1 MVYTERRKGERGV
14 RIKEVEA
21 RVGLSAKN
29 IRFYEKEGLLAPRR
43 QAGNGYRD
51 YDEGELSTLRR
62 IKLLRKLDV
71 PLEEIKAMLAGTLT
85 LDEGMR
91 RHLVTLES
99 RQKNLDTARRLCA
112 ELAKAPGLL
121 AALDPEAA
129 LAEVARLEQKGVRFI
144 DIQKTDRKK
153 KAHGAWLSALVFIG
167 LMAMVEGLMVWA
179 LTVDPVPLPVA
190 LLLAGWPLVFVAGA
204 LLALRQR
211 LKEIRKGEEDA
222 YRNY

>member
-1 MVYTERRKGERGV
+1 MVYTGHRKGERRV

-21 RVGLSAKN
+21 RVGLCAKN

-51 YDEGELSTLRR
+51 YDGADLAALRR

-71 PLEEIKAMLAGTLT
+71 PLGEIKAMLAGTLT
-85 LDEGMR
+85 LDEGLR
-91 RHLVTLES
+91 RHLVVLES
-99 RQKNLDTARRLCA
+99 RQKNLDTARRLCT
-112 ELAKAPGLL
+112 ELAKTPGLL
-121 AALDPEAA
+121 SALDPEAA
-129 LAEVARLEQKGVRFI
+129 LAEMARLEQEGVRFI
-144 DIQKTDRKK
+144 DVQKTDRKR
-153 KAHGAWLSALVFIG
+153 KAHGAWLSALAFIG
-167 LMAMVEGLMVWA
+167 LMAMAEGLMVWA

>member
-1 MVYTERRKGERGV
+1 M

-121 AALDPEAA
+121 AAL
-129 LAEVARLEQKGVRFI
+129 AEVARLEQKGVRFI

-179 LTVDPVPLPVA
+179 FTVDPVPLPVA
-190 LLLAGWPLVFVAGA
+190 FLLAGWPLVFVAGA

>member
-1 MVYTERRKGERGV
+1 M

-51 YDEGELSTLRR
+51 YNEEDLSRLRR

-71 PLEEIKAMLAGTLT
+71 PLEEIGAMLEGTLT

-91 RHLVTLES
+91 RHLVVLES
-99 RQKNLDTARRLCA
+99 RQKNLDTARSFAPSWR
-112 ELAKAPGLL
+112 KRPGLL

-129 LAEVARLEQKGVRFI
+129 LAQVARLEQKGVRFI
-144 DIQKTDRKK
+144 DVQKTDRKR

-167 LMAMVEGLMVWA
+167 LMAMVEGLMVWGPHGGPGA
-179 LTVDPVPLPVA
+179 P
-190 LLLAGWPLVFVAGA
+190 AGGAAAGGLPLVFVAARWWRCASGS
-204 LLALRQR
+204 
-211 LKEIRKGEEDA
+211 KEIRKGEEDA

>member
-1 MVYTERRKGERGV
+1 M

-99 RQKNLDTARRLCA
+99 RQKNLDTASAPSWQKRPACWPRWTRRPRWRRWRVWN
-112 ELAKAPGLL
+112 KRG
-121 AALDPEAA
+121 
-129 LAEVARLEQKGVRFI
+129 
-144 DIQKTDRKK
+144 
-153 KAHGAWLSALVFIG
+153 SALSTFKRPT
-167 LMAMVEGLMVWA
+167 A
-179 LTVDPVPLPVA
+179 
-190 LLLAGWPLVFVAGA
+190 
-204 LLALRQR
+204 
-211 LKEIRKGEEDA
+211 KRKPTEPGFPPWCSSA
-222 YRNY
+222 

>member
-1 MVYTERRKGERGV
+1 M
-14 RIKEVEA
+14 
-21 RVGLSAKN
+21 
-29 IRFYEKEGLLAPRR
+29 
-43 QAGNGYRD
+43 
-51 YDEGELSTLRR
+51 
-62 IKLLRKLDV
+62 
-71 PLEEIKAMLAGTLT
+71 
-85 LDEGMR
+85 
-91 RHLVTLES
+91 
-99 RQKNLDTARRLCA
+99 
-112 ELAKAPGLL
+112 
-121 AALDPEAA
+121 
-129 LAEVARLEQKGVRFI
+129 ARLEQKGVRFI

-190 LLLAGWPLVFVAGA
+190 FLLAGWPLVFVAGA

>member
-1 MVYTERRKGERGV
+1 MVYTGRRKGERGL

-43 QAGNGYRD
+43 QASNGYRD
-51 YDEGELSTLRR
+51 YDDADLESLRR

-71 PLEEIKAMLAGTLT
+71 PLEEIRAMLTGALT

-91 RHLVTLES
+91 RHLVVLEG
-99 RQKNLDTARRLCA
+99 RRKNLDNARRLCA
-112 ELAKAPGLL
+112 ELAGRPGPL
-121 AALDPEAA
+121 AGLDPEAA
-129 LAEVARLEQKGVRFI
+129 LEEMARLEQEGVRFI
-144 DIQKTDRKK
+144 DVQKTDRKK
-153 KAHGAWLSALVFIG
+153 KAHGAWLSALVFVA
-167 LMAMVEGLMVWA
+167 LMAMMEGLMVWA
-179 LTVDPVPLPVA
+179 VTTDPVPLPVA
-190 LLLAGWPLVFVAGA
+190 LLLAGWPAVLAVGA

>member
-1 MVYTERRKGERGV
+1 MVYTEGRKGERRV

-21 RVGLSAKN
+21 RVGLCAKN

-51 YDEGELSTLRR
+51 YDDGDLATLQR

-71 PLEEIKAMLAGTLT
+71 PLEEIKAMLEGALT
-85 LDEGMR
+85 LGEGMR
-91 RHLVTLES
+91 RHLVTLDS
-99 RQKNLDTARRLCA
+99 RQKILDTARQLCA

-121 AALDPEAA
+121 AALDPETA
-129 LAEVARLEQKGVRFI
+129 LAEVTRLEQKGVRFI

-167 LMAMVEGLMVWA
+167 GLMVWA

>member
-1 MVYTERRKGERGV
+1 M

-43 QAGNGYRD
+43 QEGNGYRD
-51 YDEGELSTLRR
+51 YGEEDLARLRR
-62 IKLLRKLDV
+62 VKLLRKLDV
-71 PLEEIKAMLAGTLT
+71 PLEEIKAMLEGTLT
-85 LDEGMR
+85 LDEGLR
-91 RHLVTLES
+91 RHLVVLES

-112 ELAKAPGLL
+112 GLAKTPGLL
-121 AALDPEAA
+121 CALDPEAA
-129 LAEVARLEQKGVRFI
+129 LAEVDRLEQKGVRFI
-144 DIQKTDRKK
+144 DIQKTDRRK
-153 KAHGAWLSALVFIG
+153 KAHVAWLSALAFIG
-167 LMAMVEGLMVWA
+167 LMAMVEGLMAWA
-179 LTVDPVPLPVA
+179 LTLDPAPLPVA
-190 LLLAGWPLVFVAGA
+190 LLLVGWPLVLAVGA

>member
-1 MVYTERRKGERGV
+1 
-14 RIKEVEA
+14 
-21 RVGLSAKN
+21 
-29 IRFYEKEGLLAPRR
+29 
-43 QAGNGYRD
+43 
-51 YDEGELSTLRR
+51 
-62 IKLLRKLDV
+62 
-71 PLEEIKAMLAGTLT
+71 MLAGTLT

-190 LLLAGWPLVFVAGA
+190 FLLAGWPLVFVVGA

>member
-1 MVYTERRKGERGV
+1 MVYTGRRKGEGRV

-21 RVGLSAKN
+21 RVGLCAKN

-51 YDEGELSTLRR
+51 YDGADLAALRR

-85 LDEGMR
+85 LDEGLR
-91 RHLVTLES
+91 RHLVVLEN
-99 RQKNLDTARRLCA
+99 RRKNLDTARRLCT
-112 ELAKAPGLL
+112 ELAKTPGLL
-121 AALDPEAA
+121 SALDPEAA
-129 LAEVARLEQKGVRFI
+129 LAEMARLEQEGVRFI
-144 DIQKTDRKK
+144 DVQKTDRKR
-153 KAHGAWLSALVFIG
+153 KAHGAWLSALAFIG

-179 LTVDPVPLPVA
+179 FTVDPVPLPVA
-190 LLLAGWPLVFVAGA
+190 FLLAGWPLVFVAGA

>member
-1 MVYTERRKGERGV
+1 M

-21 RVGLSAKN
+21 RVGLCAKN

-51 YDEGELSTLRR
+51 YDDADLATLRR

-71 PLEEIKAMLAGTLT
+71 PLEEIKAMLRGALT
-85 LDEGMR
+85 LDEGLR

-99 RQKNLDTARRLCA
+99 RRKNLDTARRLCQ
-112 ELAKAPGLL
+112 ELEKTPCLL
-121 AALDPEAA
+121 ADLDPEAA
-129 LAEVARLEQKGVRFI
+129 LQEVARLEQKGVRFI
-144 DIQKTDRKK
+144 NVQKTDQKK
-153 KAHGAWLSALVFIG
+153 KAHAAWLSALVFIALMG
-167 LMAMVEGLMVWA
+167 LMEWLMVWA

-190 LLLAGWPLVFVAGA
+190 LLLAGWPPVLVAGA

>member
-51 YDEGELSTLRR
+51 YNEEDLSRLRR

-71 PLEEIKAMLAGTLT
+71 PLEEIGAMLEGTLT

-91 RHLVTLES
+91 RHLVVLES
-99 RQKNLDTARRLCA
+99 RQKNLDTARQLCA
-112 ELAKAPGLL
+112 ELAEAPGLL

-129 LAEVARLEQKGVRFI
+129 LAQVARLEQKGVRFI
-144 DIQKTDRKK
+144 DVQKTDRKR

>member
-1 MVYTERRKGERGV
+1 MVYTGHRKGERGV

-21 RVGLSAKN
+21 RVGLGAKN

-51 YDEGELSTLRR
+51 YDDGDVERLRR

-71 PLEEIKAMLAGTLT
+71 PLEEIRAMLEGALT
-85 LDEGMR
+85 LDEGLR
-91 RHLVTLES
+91 RHLVVLES
-99 RQKNLDTARRLCA
+99 RRKNLDTARQLCA
-112 ELAKAPGLL
+112 ELARTPGPL

-129 LAEVARLEQKGVRFI
+129 LAEMTRLEQEGVRFI
-144 DIQKTDRKK
+144 NVQKTDRKR
-153 KAHGAWLSALVFIG
+153 KAHGAWLSALVFVA
-167 LMAMVEGLMVWA
+167 LMAMMEGLMVWA
-179 LTVDPVPLPVA
+179 VVTDPVPLPVA
-190 LLLAGWPLVFVAGA
+190 LLLAGWPAVLIVGA

>member
-1 MVYTERRKGERGV
+1 M

-21 RVGLSAKN
+21 RVDLCARN
-29 IRFYEKEGLLAPRR
+29 IRFYEKQGLLAPRR

-51 YDEGELSTLRR
+51 YDDGDISRLRR

-71 PLEEIKAMLAGTLT
+71 SLEEIRAMLEGTLT

-91 RHLVTLES
+91 RHLVVLES
-99 RQKNLDTARRLCA
+99 RQKNLDTARQLCA

-129 LAEVARLEQKGVRFI
+129 LGEMARLEQKGVRFI
-144 DIQKTDRKK
+144 DVQKTDRKR
-153 KAHGAWLSALVFIG
+153 KAHGAWLAALVFIG

-190 LLLAGWPLVFVAGA
+190 LLLAGWPLVFVAGT

>member
-1 MVYTERRKGERGV
+1 M

-43 QAGNGYRD
+43 QEGNGYRD
-51 YDEGELSTLRR
+51 YGEEDLARLRR
-62 IKLLRKLDV
+62 VKLLRKLDV
-71 PLEEIKAMLAGTLT
+71 PLEEIKAMLEGTLT
-85 LDEGMR
+85 LDEGLR
-91 RHLVTLES
+91 RHLVVPES

-112 ELAKAPGLL
+112 GLAKTPGLL
-121 AALDPEAA
+121 CALDPEAA
-129 LAEVARLEQKGVRFI
+129 LAEVDRLEQKGVRFI
-144 DIQKTDRKK
+144 DIQKTDRRK
-153 KAHGAWLSALVFIG
+153 KAHVAWLSALAFIG
-167 LMAMVEGLMVWA
+167 LMAMVEGLMAWA
-179 LTVDPVPLPVA
+179 LTLDPAPLPVA
-190 LLLAGWPLVFVAGA
+190 LLLVGWPLVFVAGA